1 MTYDVSESAYH
12 RYHGVA
18 LDSDGVVQHRTRVYQ
33 TRLSASSALYQW
45 AYGAGVLQH
54 AQ

>member
-1 MTYDVSESAYH
+1 MTYDVIESSYH
-12 RYHGVA
+12 HYHGVA
-18 LDSDGVVQHRTRVYQ
+18 IDADGVEQHRTRVYH
-33 TRLSASSALYQW
+33 TRRSALSALYQW